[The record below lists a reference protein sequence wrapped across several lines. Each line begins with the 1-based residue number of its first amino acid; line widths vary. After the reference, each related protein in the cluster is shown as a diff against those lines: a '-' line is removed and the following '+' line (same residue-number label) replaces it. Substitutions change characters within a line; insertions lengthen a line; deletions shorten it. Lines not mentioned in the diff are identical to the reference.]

1 MSGLGQTRKY
11 PRPDGMSVLPSGA
24 DIVRPA
30 QLVRSV
36 PTEPDGPSAANGQ
49 VIADRPCARR
59 EDCQDGWWGGVMTC
73 NAIDGL
79 QQAGFPEYLF
89 DLIGEVLPDLVL
101 ALIDSLPGN
110 FIAPAHEPVIVT
122 QHSVVRFRF
131 IPELFNQEVRA
142 ALRAFRLNNDIG
154 NTGHSVTLS

>member
-1 MSGLGQTRKY
+1 M
-11 PRPDGMSVLPSGA
+11 A
-24 DIVRPA
+24 
-30 QLVRSV
+30 
-36 PTEPDGPSAANGQ
+36 
-49 VIADRPCARR
+49 
-59 EDCQDGWWGGVMTC
+59 C

-110 FIAPAHEPVIVT
+110 FITPAHEPVIGT

-131 IPELFNQEVRA
+131 VPELFDQEIRA
-142 ALRAFRLNNDIG
+142 AVRAFRLNNDIG
-154 NTGHSVTLS
+154 NIRTHPAALAENEGRSNVAFMPARPLNPARRDSSLRVCG